1 MNTLLTILAL
11 AGIAA
16 AAWHVVRAA
25 FRFLR
30 QEATGIWTDEL
41 ARTRAR
47 LGDVTGLQETR
58 REAVVVAGRRRRA
71 IAEGVGWLALLAVPY
86 LTPWART
93 IYASYAVLWLL
104 PFARRRRR

>member
-16 AAWHVVRAA
+16 AAWHVLRAA

-47 LGDVTGLQETR
+47 RGDVTGLQETQR
-58 REAVVVAGRRRRA
+58 QAELVARTRRRA
-71 IAEGVGWLALLAVPY
+71 LAEGVGWLALLTVPA

-93 IYASYAVLWLL
+93 IYAAYAVLWTL
-104 PFARRRRR
+104 PFLGRRSP